1 MTCAMCDCDR
11 ALELLSLELDGEL
24 TPEEKRELEA
34 HLAACGECRGAAEEL
49 RQLHTLLPELEE
61 EVPDGLHQ
69 AIMDRIGAEKVVP
82 LSRVSKKSHIQR
94 WASLAAVFAVIL
106 LGAGTLKTLQS
117 GGSTATAPAAASVTT
132 AEAAQDTSSDAAV
145 GEDASGGAEQPETE
159 GKDKE
164 TTVSNGDA
172 LPAESAPVVVQ
183 EDVEEGGSGGAA
195 LRMSPPASA
204 QPTPVPTQTV
214 KDGGNSQE
222 SANQASTFSVMPAE
236 AATTDGA
243 VQPDAD
249 TTETLRANCA
259 AWLAASTF
267 EQKDRVDTTLV
278 SIAQVTEEE
287 LAAAVCDEESAALL
301 DAADWAVTLGDTSGH
316 DYAILLCD
324 SETLAVL
331 GYVPIA

>member
-1 MTCAMCDCDR
+1 MCDCDR

-34 HLAACGECRGAAEEL
+34 HLAACGECCGAAEEL

-82 LSRVSKKSHIQR
+82 LSRVNKKSHIQR

-106 LGAGTLKTLQS
+106 LGAGTLKPLQS

-145 GEDASGGAEQPETE
+145 GEDASGGAEQPETD

-172 LPAESAPVVVQ
+172 LPAESTPVVVQ
-183 EDVEEGGSGGAA
+183 EDVEEDSSGGAA

-204 QPTPVPTQTV
+204 QPTPVPTQTA

-222 SANQASTFSVMPAE
+222 SANQAITFSVMPAE
-236 AATTDGA
+236 AAATDGA

-249 TTETLRANCA
+249 TAETLRANCA

-278 SIAQVTEEE
+278 SIAQVTEGE
-287 LAAAVCDEESAALL
+287 LAAAVSDEESAALL
-301 DAADWAVTLGDTSGH
+301 DGTDWTVTLGDTSGH
-316 DYAILLCD
+316 DYAVLLCD
-324 SETLAVL
+324 SETLSVL

>member
-11 ALELLSLELDGEL
+11 ALELISLELDGEL
-24 TPEEKRELEA
+24 TPEEHAELEE

-61 EVPDGLHQ
+61 EVPEGLHQ

-82 LSRVSKKSHIQR
+82 LSRARKAPHIRR

-106 LGAGTLKTLQS
+106 LGAGTLKSFQ
-117 GGSTATAPAAASVTT
+117 GGSSTGAAPAAASVTT
-132 AEAAQDTSSDAAV
+132 AEAAQDTA
-145 GEDASGGAEQPETE
+145 GTASGGAEQPETE

-164 TTVSNGDA
+164 ANLSDSDA
-172 LPAESAPVVVQ
+172 TPAESAPAVVQ
-183 EDVEEGGSGGAA
+183 EDGEVGGSGAV
-195 LRMSPPASA
+195 LRMAPSASA
-204 QPTPVPTQTV
+204 QPTPVPDQV
-214 KDGGNSQE
+214 VGDAANGQE
-222 SANQASTFSVMPAE
+222 SANQAVTFSVLPAE
-236 AATTDGA
+236 AAQG
-243 VQPDAD
+243 VEQPDGD

-278 SIAQVTEEE
+278 SVAPVTQGD

-301 DAADWAVTLGDTSGH
+301 DGTDWMVTLGDTSGH
-316 DYAILLCD
+316 DYAVLLCD

-331 GYVPIA
+331 GYVPIE

>member
-11 ALELLSLELDGEL
+11 ALELISLELDGEL
-24 TPEEKRELEA
+24 TPEERTELEA

-49 RQLHTLLPELEE
+49 RQLHTFLPELEE
-61 EVPDGLHQ
+61 EVPEGLHQ

-82 LSRVSKKSHIQR
+82 LSRARKAPHIRR

-106 LGAGTLKTLQS
+106 LGAGTLKGFQ
-117 GGSTATAPAAASVTT
+117 GGSSTGAAPAAANVTT
-132 AEAAQDTSSDAAV
+132 AEAAQDTGGTAV
-145 GEDASGGAEQPETE
+145 GDAASGGGEQPETE

-172 LPAESAPVVVQ
+172 LPAESAPAVVQ
-183 EDVEEGGSGGAA
+183 EDAETGGSGAV

-204 QPTPVPTQTV
+204 QPTPAPVQEV
-214 KDGGNSQE
+214 GDVANSQE
-222 SANQASTFSVMPAE
+222 SANQAVTFSVMPAE

-278 SIAQVTEEE
+278 SVAPVTQGE
-287 LAAAVCDEESAALL
+287 LASAVCDGEDRQALL
-301 DAADWAVTLGDTSGH
+301 DGTDWAVILGDTSGH

-324 SETLAVL
+324 SQTLAVL

>member
-1 MTCAMCDCDR
+1 MCDCDR

-24 TPEEKRELEA
+24 NPEEKGELEA
-34 HLAACGECRGAAEEL
+34 HLAACEECRGAAEEL
-49 RQLHTLLPELEE
+49 RQLHTILPELEE

-69 AIMDRIGAEKVVP
+69 AIIDRIGAEKVVP

-132 AEAAQDTSSDAAV
+132 AEATQDTADAAV
-145 GEDASGGAEQPETE
+145 GEGVSGGAEQPETD
-159 GKDKE
+159 GKSKE
-164 TTVSNGDA
+164 EAVSNYEEA
-172 LPAESAPVVVQ
+172 LPAESAPVLVQ
-183 EDVEEGGSGGAA
+183 DDAEENSSGGAA

-204 QPTPVPTQTV
+204 QPTPTPTPAAE
-214 KDGGNSQE
+214 DSGSSQE
-222 SANQASTFSVMPAE
+222 RANQAITFSVMPAE
-236 AATTDGA
+236 AATNDGA

-249 TTETLRANCA
+249 TTETLRANCT
-259 AWLAASTF
+259 AWLADSTF
-267 EQKDRVDTTLV
+267 DQKDRVDTTLV
-278 SIAQVTEEE
+278 SVAQVTEGD
-287 LAAAVCDEESAALL
+287 LAAAVCDDESAALL
-301 DAADWAVTLGDTSGH
+301 DAADWAVTLGDTTGH
-316 DYAILLCD
+316 DYAVLLCD

>member
-1 MTCAMCDCDR
+1 MTCSMCDCDR

-24 TPEEKRELEA
+24 TPEEKRELEG

-49 RQLHTLLPELEE
+49 RQLRALLPELEE

-82 LSRVSKKSHIQR
+82 LSRVSKKSRIRR

-117 GGSTATAPAAASVTT
+117 SGSTGAAPAAASVTT
-132 AEAAQDTSSDAAV
+132 AESAQDTVGAAGGDA
-145 GEDASGGAEQPETE
+145 GQAEIE
-159 GKDKE
+159 GKGKE
-164 TTVSNGDA
+164 ANLSDGDA
-172 LPAESAPVVVQ
+172 LPSESAPAVVQ
-183 EDVEEGGSGGAA
+183 EDAEAGGSGAI

-204 QPTPVPTQTV
+204 QPTPAPAQEVGDV
-214 KDGGNSQE
+214 ANGQE
-222 SANQASTFSVMPAE
+222 SDNQAVTFSVLPAE

-243 VQPDAD
+243 VQPDGD

-259 AWLAASTF
+259 AWLAASAF

-278 SIAQVTEEE
+278 SIAQVTEGE
-287 LAAAVCDEESAALL
+287 LTAAVCDDENAALM
-301 DAADWAVTLGDTSGH
+301 DGTDWAVTLGDTSGH

>member
-1 MTCAMCDCDR
+1 MCDCDR

-24 TPEEKRELEA
+24 NPEEKGELEA
-34 HLAACGECRGAAEEL
+34 HLAACEECRGAAEEL
-49 RQLHTLLPELEE
+49 RQLHTILPELEE

-132 AEAAQDTSSDAAV
+132 AEATQDTADAAV
-145 GEDASGGAEQPETE
+145 GEDVSGGAEQPETD
-159 GKDKE
+159 GKSKE
-164 TTVSNGDA
+164 EAVSNYEEA
-172 LPAESAPVVVQ
+172 LPAESAPVLVQ
-183 EDVEEGGSGGAA
+183 DDAEENSSGGAA

-204 QPTPVPTQTV
+204 QPTPTPTPAAE
-214 KDGGNSQE
+214 DSGSSQE
-222 SANQASTFSVMPAE
+222 RANQAITFSVMPAE
-236 AATTDGA
+236 AATNDGA

-249 TTETLRANCA
+249 TTETLRANCT
-259 AWLAASTF
+259 AWLADSTF
-267 EQKDRVDTTLV
+267 DQKDRVDTTLV
-278 SIAQVTEEE
+278 SVAQVTEGD
-287 LAAAVCDEESAALL
+287 LAAAVCDDESAALL
-301 DAADWAVTLGDTSGH
+301 DAADWAVTLGDTTGH
-316 DYAILLCD
+316 DYAVLLCD